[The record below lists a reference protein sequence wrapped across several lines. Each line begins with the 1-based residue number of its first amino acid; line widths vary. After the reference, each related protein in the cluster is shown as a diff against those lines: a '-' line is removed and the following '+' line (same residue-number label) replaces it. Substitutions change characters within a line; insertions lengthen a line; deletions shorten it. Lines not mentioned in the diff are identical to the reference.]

1 MRLDNRRQ
9 STHIRDRRG
18 SSSSLGSNADGSNLA
33 ALLLGLLFNGRKKSG
48 CVTILLVLAIIYFL
62 SGGSLGSLLSLG
74 SGQQTY
80 DTPYEGSETEEALA
94 VIAAKILAGTEDV
107 WEEQFQQMGR
117 TYEPPTLQFFTGST
131 TSGCGNATASVGPF
145 YCSADATIYIDL
157 SFFTS
162 MRSSLGV
169 DAEGDLDFA
178 YAYVIAHEV
187 GHAVQ
192 DQLGILSVAHQR
204 MSGLSEAEANKIS
217 VQIELQADFLAGM
230 WAYHDDRLFQ
240 SIEDGDIDEA
250 INTAEKI
257 GDDYLQRKAQGYTVP
272 DAFTHG
278 TSEQRERWL
287 RKGLSTGDLSQGDT
301 FSQDYDDL

>member
-18 SSSSLGSNADGSNLA
+18 SGSSLGSNADGSNLA

-48 CVTILLVLAIIYFL
+48 CVTILLALAIIYFL

-107 WEEQFQQMGR
+107 WDEQFQQMGR

-192 DQLGILSVAHQR
+192 DQLGILSAAHQR